1 METTG
6 RSADAVNGFSAIIY
20 LVIACAPIYIRTLSP
35 NDCFVSP
42 ALSGGSGS
50 WLVPTVVLPR
60 VLPPGE
66 CNQAQAENA
75 RLATS
80 SGERLRAC
88 ARLTARTSQ
97 NRLRLVGQT
106 HARVMPLPL

>member
-42 ALSGGSGS
+42 AVSGGSGS
-50 WLVPTVVLPR
+50 WLVPTVVLP
-60 VLPPGE
+60 E
-66 CNQAQAENA
+66 S
-75 RLATS
+75 ATK
-80 SGERLRAC
+80 
-88 ARLTARTSQ
+88 
-97 NRLRLVGQT
+97 LRLKTPGSLLTLGKDSALVQD
-106 HARVMPLPL
+106 